1 MKLADSMEPQL
12 TTLDEIILAKKQLKK
27 KKCKDPYGWVNE
39 LVMEGGEEMNQSLL
53 YLFNRMETE
62 RFTPRQWHEVTI
74 KAVAKPG
81 SGSILEMDNKRGLFL
96 SEVVSKLYEKI
107 TEINRR

>member
-1 MKLADSMEPQL
+1 
-12 TTLDEIILAKKQLKK
+12 
-27 KKCKDPYGWVNE
+27 
-39 LVMEGGEEMNQSLL
+39 MEGGEEMNQSLL

-96 SEVVSKLYEKI
+96 TEVVSKLYEKVLK
-107 TEINRR
+107 NRNKQKIKEYISDFQNGGEENW